1 MSPHGRLSQITRRDG
16 RPGRNASARM
26 EAPASPAALGPG
38 PWALGPGSFVAL
50 TRAHGLPRPS
60 CHPASTVKGWAKPT
74 CPGAPLQA
82 HGARGSPFVVANPG
96 GRGRNSRVALP
107 PPRPPLRGG
116 LGRVSVVRQRRQ
128 DPAPLLDCITPPPPP
143 HHQGRAAPSLP
154 TRRRPRPAGRPPT
167 NTLPDTLPCSP
178 PPAGA
183 PATLRGSRSCST
195 TGPR

>member
-116 LGRVSVVRQRRQ
+116 LGRVCVVRQRRQ
-128 DPAPLLDCITPPPPP
+128 DPAPLLDCMTPPPPP
-143 HHQGRAAPSLP
+143 TTRGA
-154 TRRRPRPAGRPPT
+154 RRRPSPRAAALARPAALPQTPSLTPSPAHPLPQERPP
-167 NTLPDTLPCSP
+167 P
-178 PPAGA
+178 
-183 PATLRGSRSCST
+183 
-195 TGPR
+195 